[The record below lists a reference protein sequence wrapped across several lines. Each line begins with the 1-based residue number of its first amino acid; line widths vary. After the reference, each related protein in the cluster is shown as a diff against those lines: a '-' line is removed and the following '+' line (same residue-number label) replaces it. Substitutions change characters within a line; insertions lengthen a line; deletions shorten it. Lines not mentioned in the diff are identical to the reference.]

1 MKLSI
6 RLSNAVLVS
15 LIGLLAAL
23 LLFKSPRAHYCSP
36 SATLT
41 GSERV
46 VARELILVD
55 SAGRTRARL
64 GLDADDAPSLQLFD
78 RNGTR
83 RAMLRLNPDDVPS
96 LRLYNTEG
104 KLDSVLGYNLN
115 TMEPA
120 LVFFDPSGHGR
131 LVNLP
136 DGMLLNDN
144 IFQDADLFPHQNP
157 RRTYFH
163 WPGTQRPTFAPS
175 RSAHGH
181 SDMLNGY

>member
-15 LIGLLAAL
+15 LIGLLVAL
-23 LLFKSPRAHYCSP
+23 LLFKSPCAYHSSLP
-36 SATLT
+36 AVPT

-64 GLDADDAPSLQLFD
+64 GLDANDAPSLQLFD

-83 RAMLRLNPDDVPS
+83 RAMFRLNQDDVPS
-96 LRLYNTEG
+96 LRLYNAEG

-115 TMEPA
+115 TMDPA
-120 LVFFDPSGHGR
+120 LVFFDASGYGR
-131 LVNLP
+131 LVSLP
-136 DGMLLNDN
+136 GGVLLNDDV
-144 IFQDADLFPHQNP
+144 FQDADLFPHQKS
-157 RRTYFH
+157 RSIYLH
-163 WPGTQRPTFAPS
+163 WPGAPRPTFAPS
-175 RSAHGH
+175 RSGH
-181 SDMLNGY
+181 EHPTIPNNY